1 MHITIFNISD
11 HMQMYWGSYKNN
23 ENTFKKKKNHHTDLQ
38 MILFICL
45 NCIP

>member
-23 ENTFKKKKNHHTDLQ
+23 ENTLKKKNHHTDLQ